1 MGGKPPTSIM
11 TIDSA
16 YTSDLTVGLRF
27 LRLSENTSRSSGA
40 AQRIVPPVWGVDAL
54 TEMAFFVIEE
64 RPKSARRGLPLES
77 MRMLGYG

>member
-1 MGGKPPTSIM
+1 MCGKPPTSIM

-16 YTSDLTVGLRF
+16 YMSDLTVGHCL

-40 AQRIVPPVWGVDAL
+40 VQRIILLPQSADASP
-54 TEMAFFVIEE
+54 EMPFLVIEE

-77 MRMLGYG
+77 MRMLDYG